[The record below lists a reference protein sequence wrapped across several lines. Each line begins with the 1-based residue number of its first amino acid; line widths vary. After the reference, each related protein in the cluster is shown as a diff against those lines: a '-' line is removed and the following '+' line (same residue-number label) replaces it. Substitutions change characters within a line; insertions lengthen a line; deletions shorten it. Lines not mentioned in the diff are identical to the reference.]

1 MSIDIR
7 ATHPQGSPMPRTRA
21 GVREWA
27 ALVVLM
33 LPVLLVSVDNTV
45 LSFALPAI
53 STGLEPSAKQLL
65 WIVDIY
71 PLMLA
76 GLLVAM
82 GSLGDRIGRRRLLL
96 IGAAGFGAV
105 KIIAA
110 YSVSPEMLIVSRAL
124 LGVFGATLMPSTLS
138 LLRNIFTD
146 RAQRR
151 LAIAIWASAFAGGA
165 ALGPI
170 MGGWLLEHF
179 WWGSVFLITVPVV
192 IALIPAVA
200 LLVPESKDPAPGRID
215 PTSIVLSLATMLP
228 VVYAIKAF
236 AEDGWSNAVVT
247 ALVVGTAAG
256 VAFVRRQLAS
266 PTPMLDVRLF
276 ANPVFSGAVSS
287 NLLSVLGFAGF
298 LFFVAQFLQ
307 LVIGLSPMEA
317 GTVLVPGLVASII
330 AGLVA
335 VRLVR
340 IIRAHVLIG
349 GSFALSAAGYA
360 IAAFVGDVPTVL
372 SICVAFIAVG
382 VGIGLAETLTND
394 IIIATAPAEKSGA
407 ASAISETAYEVGAV
421 LGTAVLGSVLMSTYR
436 SDIAIPAAV
445 PHDEA
450 RLATETLGGAVE
462 AANGLGPAGDALL
475 RSAHL
480 AFDHG
485 VQVTCALGIL
495 IALGAAVVSAFAL
508 RNADTDA

>member
-7 ATHPQGSPMPRTRA
+7 AIHHQGTPAPGSRA

-27 ALVVLM
+27 ALAVLM
-33 LPVLLVSVDNTV
+33 LPVLLVSIDNTV

-53 STGLEPSAKQLL
+53 STALSPTANELL

-82 GSLGDRIGRRRLLL
+82 GSLGDRIGRRQLLL
-96 IGAAGFGAV
+96 IGAIGFGAV
-105 KIIAA
+105 KLVAA
-110 YSVSPEMLIVSRAL
+110 YSTSPEMLIVSRAL

-146 RAQRR
+146 RRQRR

-170 MGGWLLEHF
+170 MGGWLLEHY
-179 WWGSVFLITVPVV
+179 WWGSVFLITVPVI
-192 IALIPAVA
+192 IALLPLV
-200 LLVPESKDPAPGRID
+200 LWLVPESKDPAPGPVD
-215 PTSIVLSLATMLP
+215 PASIALSLAAMLP
-228 VVYAIKAF
+228 LVYAIKMF
-236 AEDGWSNAVVT
+236 AEHGLSSGVVT
-247 ALVVGTAAG
+247 TVAVGLVAG

-266 PTPMLDVRLF
+266 VSPMLDVRLF
-276 ANPVFSGAVSS
+276 TNPVFSGAVLS
-287 NLLSVLGFAGF
+287 NLLSILGFAGF

-317 GTVLVPGLVASII
+317 GTVLVPGLLASI
-330 AGLVA
+330 

-340 IIRAHVLIG
+340 IIRPHVLIG

-394 IIIATAPAEKSGA
+394 IIIATAPAAKSGA
-407 ASAISETAYEVGAV
+407 ASAISETAYEIGSV
-421 LGTAVLGSVLMSTYR
+421 LGTAVLGSVLMATYR
-436 SDIAIPAAV
+436 SDVNV
-445 PHDEA
+445 PDNVTASDEH
-450 RLATETLGGAVE
+450 LATETLGGAVE
-462 AANGLGPAGDALL
+462 VSDGLGSTGEALL
-475 RSAHL
+475 QSAHL

-485 VQVTCALGIL
+485 VQLTSALGIV
-495 IALGAAVVSAFAL
+495 IALGAATVSALTL
-508 RNADTDA
+508 RNADIDG

>member
-7 ATHPQGSPMPRTRA
+7 ATHPQGSPMPGSRA

-45 LSFALPAI
+45 LSFAIPAI
-53 STGLEPSAKQLL
+53 STELEPSANQLL

-82 GSLGDRIGRRRLLL
+82 GSLGDRVGRRKLLV
-96 IGAAGFGAV
+96 IGAIGFGVV
-105 KIIAA
+105 KVVAA
-110 YSVSPEMLIVSRAL
+110 YSSSPEMLIFSRAL
-124 LGVFGATLMPSTLS
+124 LGIFGATLMPSTLS

-151 LAIAIWASAFAGGA
+151 LAIAVWASAFAGGA
-165 ALGPI
+165 ALGPV

-192 IALIPAVA
+192 IALIPAVL
-200 LLVPESKDPAPGRID
+200 LLVPESKDPAPGRVD
-215 PTSIVLSLATMLP
+215 PVSIALSLATMLP
-228 VVYAIKAF
+228 VVYAIKMF
-236 AEDGWSNAVVT
+236 AEGGWSYGVLSAIT
-247 ALVVGTAAG
+247 VGIAAG
-256 VAFVRRQLAS
+256 VTFVRRQLAS

-276 ANPVFSGAVSS
+276 ANPVFSGAVMS
-287 NLLSVLGFAGF
+287 NLLSILGFAGF

-340 IIRAHVLIG
+340 MVRPHVLIG

-372 SICVAFIAVG
+372 SICVAFVAVG

-407 ASAISETAYEVGAV
+407 ASAISETAYEVGSV

-436 SDIAIPAAV
+436 SDMSVPAAV
-445 PHDEA
+445 PHDDA
-450 RLATETLGGAVE
+450 HLAMETLGGAVE
-462 AANGLGPAGDALL
+462 VSNRLGSVGESLL
-475 RSAHL
+475 QSAHL
-480 AFDHG
+480 AFDH
-485 VQVTCALGIL
+485 
-495 IALGAAVVSAFAL
+495 
-508 RNADTDA
+508 

>member
-7 ATHPQGSPMPRTRA
+7 ADHPQGSPMPSTRA
-21 GVREWA
+21 GVREWS

-53 STGLEPSAKQLL
+53 STSLDPSSNQLL

-82 GSLGDRIGRRRLLL
+82 GSLGDRIGRRKLLL

-105 KIIAA
+105 KIVAA
-110 YSVSPEMLIVSRAL
+110 YSASPEMLIASRAM

-146 RAQRR
+146 RGQRR
-151 LAIAIWASAFAGGA
+151 LAIAVWASAFAGGA
-165 ALGPI
+165 ALGPVL
-170 MGGWLLEHF
+170 GGWLLEHF

-192 IALIPAVA
+192 VALIPAVL
-200 LLVPESKDPAPGRID
+200 LLVPESKDPAPGRVD
-215 PTSIVLSLATMLP
+215 PASIALSLATMLP
-228 VVYAIKAF
+228 VVYAIKVF
-236 AEDGWSNAVVT
+236 AENGWSYGVLSAIT
-247 ALVVGTAAG
+247 VGIAAG
-256 VAFVRRQLAS
+256 AAFVRRQLAS

-276 ANPVFSGAVSS
+276 ANPVFSGAVMS
-287 NLLSVLGFAGF
+287 NLLSILGFAGF

-307 LVIGLSPMEA
+307 LVVGLSPMEA
-317 GTVLVPGLVASII
+317 GTVLVPGLIASII

-340 IIRAHVLIG
+340 IIRPHVLIG

-360 IAAFVGDVPTVL
+360 IAAFVGEVPTVL
-372 SICVAFIAVG
+372 SICVAFVAVG

-407 ASAISETAYEVGAV
+407 ASAISETAYEVGSV
-421 LGTAVLGSVLMSTYR
+421 LGTAVLGSILMSTYR
-436 SDIAIPAAV
+436 SDMSVPAAV
-445 PHDEA
+445 PADDAH
-450 RLATETLGGAVE
+450 LATETLGGAVE
-462 AANGLGPAGDALL
+462 VANGLGAAGDALL
-475 RSAHL
+475 QSAHL
-480 AFDHG
+480 AFDNG
-485 VQVTCALGIL
+485 IQVTCTIGIV
-495 IALGAAVVSAFAL
+495 IALGAAAVSALTL
-508 RNADTDA
+508 RGADTDA

>member
-1 MSIDIR
+1 MSTDIR
-7 ATHPQGSPMPRTRA
+7 AISHQGSPAPGNRA

-27 ALVVLM
+27 ALAVLM
-33 LPVLLVSVDNTV
+33 LPVLLVSIDNTV

-53 STGLEPSAKQLL
+53 STALAPSANQLL

-96 IGAAGFGAV
+96 VGAIGFGVV
-105 KIIAA
+105 KVIAA
-110 YSVSPEMLIVSRAL
+110 YSTSAEMLILSRAL

-146 RAQRR
+146 RRQRR
-151 LAIAIWASAFAGGA
+151 LAIAVWASAFAGGA

-170 MGGWLLEHF
+170 MGGWLLENN
-179 WWGSVFLITVPVV
+179 WWGSVFLITVPVI
-192 IALIPAVA
+192 IALLPLV
-200 LLVPESKDPAPGRID
+200 LWLVPESKDPAPGPVD
-215 PTSIVLSLATMLP
+215 VPSIVLSLAAMLP
-228 VVYAIKAF
+228 LVYAIKMF
-236 AEDGWSNAVVT
+236 AEHGWSYGVFGAVT
-247 ALVVGTAAG
+247 VGIVAA

-266 PTPMLDVRLF
+266 ATPMLDVRLF
-276 ANPVFSGAVSS
+276 ANPVFSGAVAS
-287 NLLSVLGFAGF
+287 NLLSILGFAGF

-340 IIRAHVLIG
+340 VIQPHLLIG

-360 IAAFVGDVPTVL
+360 IAAFVGEVPTVL
-372 SICVAFIAVG
+372 SICAAFVAVG
-382 VGIGLAETLTND
+382 IGIGLAETLTND

-407 ASAISETAYEVGAV
+407 AAAISETAYEIGSV
-421 LGTAVLGSVLMSTYR
+421 LGTAVLGSVLMATYR
-436 SDIAIPAAV
+436 SDVQVPEAV
-445 PHDEA
+445 SSGDSHV
-450 RLATETLGGAVE
+450 ATETLGGAVDV
-462 AANGLGPAGDALL
+462 AGGLGAAGDALL

-485 VQVTCALGIL
+485 VQVTCSLGIL
-495 IALGAAVVSAFAL
+495 IALGAATVSALTL
-508 RNADTDA
+508 RNADTEA

>member
-1 MSIDIR
+1 MSTDIR
-7 ATHPQGSPMPRTRA
+7 ALHHQGSPAPGHRA

-27 ALVVLM
+27 ALTVLM

-53 STGLEPSAKQLL
+53 STELAPTSNQLL

-82 GSLGDRIGRRRLLL
+82 GSLGDRIGRRRLLV
-96 IGAAGFGAV
+96 IGAVGFGAV
-105 KIIAA
+105 KVLAA
-110 YSVSPEMLIVSRAL
+110 YSTTPEMLIVSRAL

-138 LLRNIFTD
+138 LLRNIFSD
-146 RAQRR
+146 RRQRR
-151 LAIAIWASAFAGGA
+151 LAIAVWASAFAGGA

-170 MGGWLLEHF
+170 MGGWLLENH
-179 WWGSVFLITVPVV
+179 WWGSVFLITVPV
-192 IALIPAVA
+192 IVA
-200 LLVPESKDPAPGRID
+200 LLPLVLWLVPESKDPTPGPVD
-215 PTSIVLSLATMLP
+215 VPSIGLSLATMLP
-228 VVYAIKAF
+228 LVYAIKIA
-236 AEDGWSNAVVT
+236 AEHGLSSDALAAAAVG
-247 ALVVGTAAG
+247 LAAG

-276 ANPVFSGAVSS
+276 TNPVFSGAVAS
-287 NLLSVLGFAGF
+287 NLLSILGYAGF

-317 GTVLVPGLVASII
+317 GTVLVPGLVASIV

-340 IIRAHVLIG
+340 VIRPHVLIG
-349 GSFALSAAGYA
+349 GSFALSASGYA
-360 IAAFVGDVPTVL
+360 IATFVGEVPTVM
-372 SICVAFIAVG
+372 SISVAFVAVG

-394 IIIATAPAEKSGA
+394 IIISTAPAEKSGA
-407 ASAISETAYEVGAV
+407 ASAISETAYEIGSV
-421 LGTAVLGSVLMSTYR
+421 LGTAVLGSVLMATYR
-436 SDIAIPAAV
+436 SGMDVPTGMSAA
-445 PHDEA
+445 DTDA
-450 RLATETLGGAVE
+450 ATETLGGAVE
-462 AANGLGPAGDALL
+462 VANGLGSTGDALL

-495 IALGAAVVSAFAL
+495 IALGAAAVSALTL